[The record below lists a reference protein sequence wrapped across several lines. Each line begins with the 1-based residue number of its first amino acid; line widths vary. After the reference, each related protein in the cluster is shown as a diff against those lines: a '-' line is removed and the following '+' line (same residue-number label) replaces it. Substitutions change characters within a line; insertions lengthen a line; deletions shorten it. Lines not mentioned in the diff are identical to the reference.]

1 MSLNWPSV
9 LQAPTQFPLHESSL
23 AIAALLATFG
33 PPESLTQLAG
43 SRPYLEGLLRVGRN
57 SLRVAAEHLAGAPQ
71 AEPQYR
77 AGCAT
82 MPGCP
87 SVLAILAALAGTGV
101 DPGWTALPLH
111 WEFLG
116 ERPTLGLLRDVVRIV
131 QEARKAAMTPIPGS
145 IAVLHE
151 AATLGTVSLLS
162 NNPIPFKDS
171 LPVLTPE
178 IVGVLQDNDLVSAVL
193 GARKPERRIY
203 TRALGRFGVKPSDA
217 ILFDDS
223 LANVEGA
230 RECGMHAHHVTKR
243 DDGTFDTDAMLAA
256 AHAFAAR

>member
-1 MSLNWPSV
+1 MDVYFFDCDKTLYDYDFHKRLPK
-9 LQAPTQFPLHESSL
+9 L
-23 AIAALLATFG
+23 AELGGVSQYRLASTWW
-33 PPESLTQLAG
+33 AG
-43 SRPYLEGLLRVGRN
+43 GFER
-57 SLRVAAEHLAGAPQ
+57 AAEIG
-71 AEPQYR
+71 EYS
-77 AGCAT
+77 T
-82 MPGCP
+82 
-87 SVLAILAALAGTGV
+87 SEEYLAAFAEVTGARLTLAQ
-101 DPGWTALPLH
+101 W
-111 WEFLG
+111 
-116 ERPTLGLLRDVVRIV
+116 

-223 LANVEGA
+223 QANVDGA
-230 RECGMHAHHVTKR
+230 RELGMHAHHVTKR